1 MDIKKL
7 TKCVKELRNDI
18 DVEHNEWVIA
28 EMFQP
33 IINNKLTVKFKKT
46 LSFEDYQEEFDN
58 LLLKILKICKSDKV
72 GIYGLLPYIKSLQ
85 WGKVT
90 GAVKS
95 NWFNDNCIKLDGLK
109 NIDNDG
115 YNGIG
120 SATNITEEII
130 GSINDD
136 EMFKAQVLCRFKGLH
151 RDVIELM
158 MDGVNDFNIMK
169 KVKINSRKLYKLKGS
184 LAPMITKVLSEI
196 KGK

>member
-1 MDIKKL
+1 MDIQKL

-33 IINNKLTVKFKKT
+33 IINNKLTTKFKKT

-58 LLLKILKICKSDKV
+58 LLLKIIKICKNDKV

-95 NWFNDNCIKLDGLK
+95 KWFNDRCIKLDEIS
-109 NIDNDG
+109 NVDSEG
-115 YNGIG
+115 YNEES
-120 SATNITEEII
+120 SATNLVEEII
-130 GSINDD
+130 GSTNDD
-136 EMFKAQVLCRFKGLH
+136 EMFKAQVLCRFQGLH

-158 MDGVNDFNIMK
+158 MDGANDFNIMK

-184 LAPMITKVLSEI
+184 LAPMIMKVLSEI